1 MWKLQDIT
9 HGFVDGEGGKTVV
22 GAAAAATTTTTTTKD
37 YANGKSEV
45 K

>member
-22 GAAAAATTTTTTTKD
+22 GAAAATTTTTKD